1 MPDDD
6 HREGDRRESIK
17 QRFQAARRVAWS
29 WLTDPA
35 VLLYRREAHGR
46 DRARV
51 LTVEFFLF
59 VREVATEFY
68 NIQGTSRAASLAY
81 TTLLSLIPLL
91 VAFTQALSRWF
102 RTLFPNLQAQID
114 VILNNVIPYQSPIIS
129 YHLAKF
135 AENAQAASTFGVII
149 FIVIAFRLFLAVEA
163 TINQIWKV
171 PSARGYR
178 QKIMAFTMLFFWGP
192 ILMGF
197 SFASTNMLQKSRYLR
212 LLFKSDLIFRIAPI
226 VVLFIAFAML
236 FWLVPSTK
244 VRFSSATAGAI
255 VTTTLFSLVRLGF
268 GIYADHL
275 FRGRF
280 NLIYGTV
287 GLAVIFLIAI
297 EIMWVVILLGVEI
310 SYVYQNL
317 YGVLRATEQH
327 VNDEPRFDLYFAIRS
342 LIEIARRFE
351 KREDAPSSYRLAE
364 QFGTTDPQMLRILR
378 RLEAVQL
385 VKQIGGE
392 WPGFVPA
399 CDADRITLEEVIQ
412 GVEGSYRALP
422 SGGPEDDEQR
432 IVAGIFDHLHDCTHN
447 AVGGMTI
454 GYLVRQLYGP
464 RAPSRAADAALST
477 SAP

>member
-1 MPDDD
+1 MSDDVL
-6 HREGDRRESIK
+6 REGDRRESLK
-17 QRFQAARRVAWS
+17 KRFAAWRGVAWS

-59 VREVATEFY
+59 VREVAREFY
-68 NIQGTSRAASLAY
+68 DIEGTSRAASLAY
-81 TTLLSLIPLL
+81 TTLLSLIPLI

-102 RTLFPNLQAQID
+102 RSLFPNVQAQLD
-114 VILNNVIPYQSPIIS
+114 VILNNVIPYKSPIIS

-197 SFASTNMLQKSRYLR
+197 SFASTNMLEKSKYLR
-212 LLFKSDLIFRIAPI
+212 VLFKSDIIFRIAPI
-226 VVLFIAFAML
+226 FVLFVAFTML
-236 FWLVPSTK
+236 FWLVPSTR
-244 VRFSSATAGAI
+244 VRFGAAMAGAI
-255 VTTTLFSLVRLGF
+255 VTTSLFSLVRFGF

-275 FRGRF
+275 FHGRF

-297 EIMWVVILLGVEI
+297 EIMWVVILIGVEI

-327 VNDEPRFDLYFAIRS
+327 VNDEPRFDLYFAIRA
-342 LIEIARRFE
+342 LIEVARRFE

-364 QFGTTDPQMLRILR
+364 RFGTTDAQMLRIMQ
-378 RLEAVQL
+378 RLQAAQL

-392 WPGFVPA
+392 WPGYVPA
-399 CDADRITLEEVIQ
+399 CDADRISLEEVVQ
-412 GVEGSYRALP
+412 DVEGSYRAVPDAGL
-422 SGGPEDDEQR
+422 EDDER
-432 IVAGIFDHLHDCTHN
+432 RVVAGIFDHLCECTHN
-447 AVGGMTI
+447 AVGGVTI

-464 RAPSRAADAALST
+464 RAPSRVSDPELST